1 MLGTTYQER
10 RAQIFAYFDGT
21 ARETWKRL
29 TSDAPLSA
37 IRATVRAGREAMRE
51 TLLGWLPDDLSGR
64 RILDAG
70 CGTGLLALAAA
81 ARGAEVVGVDLSPGL
96 IALARERANATP
108 FSARITFLVGDMLAD
123 DLLAH
128 QHGSFD
134 HVIAMDSLIH
144 YQPSDAVAA
153 IAMFA
158 RSARRSVLVTF
169 APRTLALGTM
179 HAVGRLFP
187 RGNRAPAI
195 VPVGGR
201 ALRRRLAAEPAL
213 AVAPGR
219 SRRIARGFYIS
230 EALEMVVR

>member
-10 RAQIFAYFDGT
+10 RAQLFAYFDGT
-21 ARETWKRL
+21 AREAWKRL

-96 IALARERANATP
+96 IALARERASATP
-108 FSARITFLVGDMLAD
+108 FAARITFLAGDMLASD
-123 DLLAH
+123 VLAH
-128 QHGSFD
+128 EDHRFD

-144 YQPSDAVAA
+144 YQPADAVAA
-153 IAMFA
+153 IAMFT

-169 APRTLALGTM
+169 APLTFALGAM
-179 HAVGRLFP
+179 HAAGRLFP
-187 RGNRAPAI
+187 RDNRAPAI
-195 VPVGGR
+195 VPVAAR
-201 ALRRRLAAEPAL
+201 ALRRRLAAEPML
-213 AVAPGR
+213 AAIPAR
-219 SRRIARGFYIS
+219 RQRIARGFYIS